1 MGGRREK
8 LTSAETKLSAEP
20 AWARLPVPS
29 LRNLPVHQG
38 PHMWPMSCD
47 ESKEFVEDAKEYE
60 KCIQSGEITIDEAL
74 SLVGFGWGQ
83 YLVLCAC
90 STALICDGME
100 KTVLA
105 LLYPNIAREWALS
118 PSQLG
123 LLGSMSGL
131 GMTIGAVAIGR
142 ASDFFGRRI
151 SFLFSLFLCG
161 FGGLCV
167 TMVNSFPMFVFFRMV
182 TAVGVGGG
190 FPVSLTMVNEAM
202 PPELRQKWSAR
213 IQVSLGIGR
222 VTVALLAWGLLPYWR
237 LLCLAVT
244 AVDVVAVAI
253 IWFWLPES
261 PKYLVANGK
270 LDEARASLRKIA
282 HQNGKHLPDH
292 IFDGLCES
300 RKPLPIR
307 NDAFLSTTNP
317 DNTTLQQKTV
327 DDDSEKNNPFSWNN
341 EYGVFSPSVWLLFGA
356 WFMMSVGTEY
366 GSWYPTVLTN
376 IKIFGA
382 RDRALWLIVFNFC
395 EIVSPFALSMLAHLK
410 LEMIVLASVLS
421 SCTAALFAR
430 QIYIGATGVIIAMAG
445 CLASWTY
452 VLVFVLM
459 YTITPELFPTS
470 VRNTIFGMATG
481 CYRFGSVLAP
491 LLYTAIMF
499 NPKTKKDGSAKSTPE
514 FLGTMIHAGNKKKG
528 TPSASQEEPPVL
540 ESKVLVPQNHVS
552 VAIDASNSVGD
563 TVDDADLDAMESLFD
578 LHGLTVEAQN
588 STKDD
593 DDDDIDLS
601 EHEHGHHN
609 HHVSSLLE
617 QIYSDPHHNHRVNKQ
632 AAVNIK
638 HEIMNF

>member
-202 PPELRQKWSAR
+202 PPELK
-213 IQVSLGIGR
+213 
-222 VTVALLAWGLLPYWR
+222 
-237 LLCLAVT
+237 
-244 AVDVVAVAI
+244 
-253 IWFWLPES
+253 
-261 PKYLVANGK
+261 
-270 LDEARASLRKIA
+270 
-282 HQNGKHLPDH
+282 
-292 IFDGLCES
+292 
-300 RKPLPIR
+300 
-307 NDAFLSTTNP
+307 
-317 DNTTLQQKTV
+317 
-327 DDDSEKNNPFSWNN
+327 KNENSCF
-341 EYGVFSPSVWLLFGA
+341 EY
-356 WFMMSVGTEY
+356 
-366 GSWYPTVLTN
+366 
-376 IKIFGA
+376 
-382 RDRALWLIVFNFC
+382 
-395 EIVSPFALSMLAHLK
+395 
-410 LEMIVLASVLS
+410 
-421 SCTAALFAR
+421 
-430 QIYIGATGVIIAMAG
+430 
-445 CLASWTY
+445 
-452 VLVFVLM
+452 
-459 YTITPELFPTS
+459 
-470 VRNTIFGMATG
+470 
-481 CYRFGSVLAP
+481 
-491 LLYTAIMF
+491 
-499 NPKTKKDGSAKSTPE
+499 
-514 FLGTMIHAGNKKKG
+514 
-528 TPSASQEEPPVL
+528 
-540 ESKVLVPQNHVS
+540 
-552 VAIDASNSVGD
+552 
-563 TVDDADLDAMESLFD
+563 
-578 LHGLTVEAQN
+578 
-588 STKDD
+588 
-593 DDDDIDLS
+593 
-601 EHEHGHHN
+601 
-609 HHVSSLLE
+609 
-617 QIYSDPHHNHRVNKQ
+617 
-632 AAVNIK
+632 
-638 HEIMNF
+638 